1 MKGLTG
7 GFTGGLNITE
17 NLIQQELL
25 IYLSTS
31 IDSIKAKPKLW
42 FTFLIVW
49 TTINVSIFFWQNVWF
64 YSFFQ
69 IRNINFRKKNMQSST

>member
-7 GFTGGLNITE
+7 GFIGGLNIRE

-25 IYLSTS
+25 SYLSTS
-31 IDSIKAKPKLW
+31 IDSVKAKPKLR

-49 TTINVSIFFWQNVWF
+49 PTINVSVFLTEWLILLILPNRKSNF
-64 YSFFQ
+64 Y
-69 IRNINFRKKNMQSST
+69 

>member
-7 GFTGGLNITE
+7 GFIGGLNIRE

-25 IYLSTS
+25 SYLSAS
-31 IDSIKAKPKLW
+31 SDSVKAKPKLW

-49 TTINVSIFFWQNVWF
+49 TTINVSVF
-64 YSFFQ
+64 
-69 IRNINFRKKNMQSST
+69 STECLILLILPNPKYNLY

>member
-7 GFTGGLNITE
+7 GFIGGLNIRE

-25 IYLSTS
+25 SYLSAS
-31 IDSIKAKPKLW
+31 IDSVKAKPKLR

-49 TTINVSIFFWQNVWF
+49 PTINVSVFLTEWLILLILPNRKSNF
-64 YSFFQ
+64 Y
-69 IRNINFRKKNMQSST
+69 